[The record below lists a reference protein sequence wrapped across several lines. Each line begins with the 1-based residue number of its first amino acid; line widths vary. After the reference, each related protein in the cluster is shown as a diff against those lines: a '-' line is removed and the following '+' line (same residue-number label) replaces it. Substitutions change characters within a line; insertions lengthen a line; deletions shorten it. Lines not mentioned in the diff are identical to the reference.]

1 MDAVF
6 PTRDAWLSAYRERWL
21 VQYQATGQIDWKL
34 YPALKLDSTPIGVA
48 IDVTQANLLLITSA
62 GGYIPGVHVAFDAA
76 HDLGDYSI
84 RLIDTQYAP
93 SDYHFAHDH
102 YDHAAVDADPQVLV
116 PVLHLL
122 EMQDSGLIGELAP
135 QVLSFM
141 GYQPDL
147 VRVVDEMIPEIVRV
161 ARDLRVDAAF
171 LVPS

>member
-21 VQYQATGQIDWKL
+21 AHYQATSQIDWKL
-34 YPALKLDSTPIGVA
+34 YPALKLDSSPSGVA
-48 IDVTQANLLLITSA
+48 IDVTQANLLMVTSA
-62 GGYIPGVHVAFDAA
+62 GGYIPSIHSAFDAA
-76 HDLGDYSI
+76 NNLGDYSI
-84 RLIDTQYAP
+84 RLIDTQYQP

-102 YDHAAVDADPQVLV
+102 YDHTAVDADPQVLV
-116 PVLHLL
+116 PVQHLL
-122 EMQDSGLIGELAP
+122 EMQDAGLIGELAP
-135 QVLSFM
+135 QVVSFM

-147 VRVVDEMIPEIVRV
+147 GQVVDEMIPEIVRV